1 MRKDIRELLDKMAD
15 MFMEEPALEKPKKYT
30 IYVAHTYDDEAED
43 SGKVLAVIPR
53 HYDTLEQAIRDSDS
67 YNTWLDDNF
76 IVSTDNLHEAVYT
89 YVAPLFGGMNS
100 N

>member
-43 SGKVLAVIPR
+43 SAEVIAVMP
-53 HYDTLEQAIRDSDS
+53 HVYGSLEQAQRDSDA
-67 YNTWLDDNF
+67 YNNWLDDNF
-76 IVSTDNLHEAVYT
+76 MVGLDNLHEAVYT
-89 YVAPLFGGMNS
+89 YVAPLFGALNS